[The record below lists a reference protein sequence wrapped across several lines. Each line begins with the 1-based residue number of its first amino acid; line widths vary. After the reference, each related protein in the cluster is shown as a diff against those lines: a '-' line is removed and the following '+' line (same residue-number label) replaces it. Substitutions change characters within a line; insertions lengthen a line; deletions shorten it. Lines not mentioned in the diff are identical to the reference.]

1 MKTQQEAVKK
11 GDVVS
16 VEYTGKLGDGEVFD
30 SSTGREPLHFA
41 VGSGQVIPGFDK
53 AVDGMKKGESKK
65 VTILCAEAYGPINTE
80 LLKEIPR
87 EKIPLKE
94 ELKAGMMLMMQGPDG
109 QRLPVRV
116 ANVTPKTV
124 TLDMNHPLAGKNLIY
139 QIKIIKK
146 LETDQEKTNALLE
159 PYLKDYEI
167 ELKDTELTIKTK
179 NNIQKQT
186 AQLLEEKIKKYTKV
200 KNIKLEIIQQK
211 TTIGK

>member
-65 VTILCAEAYGPINTE
+65 VTIPCAEAYGPINTE

-124 TLDMNHPLAGKNLIY
+124 TLDMNHPLAGKDLTFE
-139 QIKIIKK
+139 IKVMGINDVDSKAMEGDCCGSGSCGSASGECSEGGCSGSCSPEGCEKEDCCKK
-146 LETDQEKTNALLE
+146 EGK
-159 PYLKDYEI
+159 KM
-167 ELKDTELTIKTK
+167 K
-179 NNIQKQT
+179 
-186 AQLLEEKIKKYTKV
+186 EESH
-200 KNIKLEIIQQK
+200 
-211 TTIGK
+211 GGGCCH